1 MIKVALVIS
10 VFILGMFSFVIA
22 NAYTYL
28 NQITN
33 RIEDATLAGQWNLVG
48 IQFIVG
54 GFILGILLIA
64 NSRKR

>member
-33 RIEDATLAGQWNLVG
+33 KVEDATIAGQWNLVG

>member
-33 RIEDATLAGQWNLVG
+33 KVEDATIAGQWNLVG

-54 GFILGILLIA
+54 SFILGILLIA